1 MPPRLSI
8 TAGPL
13 LLTTRSE
20 AGIGESGD
28 SLPTN
33 PGSVIYLGDHGVAV
47 GVALF
52 FRVVLFFGVVLAPL
66 MSRNS
71 SSFSFNDPIFSL
83 CFALGKCV
91 SAFVRFCPLLSWQV
105 LGQTTRPLLS
115 PLGGGT
121 H

>member
-52 FRVVLFFGVVLAPL
+52 FRVVLSVFWG
-66 MSRNS
+66 
-71 SSFSFNDPIFSL
+71 
-83 CFALGKCV
+83 
-91 SAFVRFCPLLSWQV
+91 SACPVNVRKQ
-105 LGQTTRPLLS
+105 
-115 PLGGGT
+115 
-121 H
+121 

>member
-13 LLTTRSE
+13 LLMTRSE

-71 SSFSFNDPIFSL
+71 SSFSFNDPIFFIMLRSGQV
-83 CFALGKCV
+83 CFG
-91 SAFVRFCPLLSWQV
+91 FCRLLSGFC
-105 LGQTTRPLLS
+105 LGSYWVKRLGHCS
-115 PLGGGT
+115 ALGGGT